1 VYYFKFSK
9 ERELWRVPVN
19 GGEEVRLPTSGVSSF
34 LNVALTR
41 QAIYYIANQTP
52 DGEQWLE
59 RLDLASQKLQRMM
72 NLNEGSKVWFKN
84 SMDSHVVMSRAGL
97 AVSPDERTLLWAQA
111 DQAGSDLMVTKV
123 RTK

>member
-1 VYYFKFSK
+1 M
-9 ERELWRVPVN
+9 
-19 GGEEVRLPTSGVSSF
+19 
-34 LNVALTR
+34 TR

-59 RLDLASQKLQRMM
+59 RMDLASQKLQRVM